1 MRNRWQYNMGKAMP
15 VTIPDDVL
23 AAAHMSEPELKQELA
38 LTLFQR
44 ERLTLGQ
51 ASRLAGMSQL
61 AFQALLADRQ
71 IPIHYDVEEF
81 REDVRTSRQPERL

>member
-1 MRNRWQYNMGKAMP
+1 MP
-15 VTIPDDVL
+15 VTIPDEVL
-23 AAAHMSEPELKQELA
+23 TAAHMSEAELKRELA

-71 IPIHYDVEEF
+71 IPIHYGIEEF
-81 REDVRTSRQPERL
+81 REDLRTLRQTESL